1 MRQTA
6 VVAIPIGVTV
16 SVRSGG
22 LDWSGLATGG
32 SLSWLSRMNHVA
44 GAVSGH
50 ESILGGGDQ
59 AIKVSE
65 AANVR
70 SLTPVTAITRVL
82 A

>member
-1 MRQTA
+1 
-6 VVAIPIGVTV
+6 
-16 SVRSGG
+16 
-22 LDWSGLATGG
+22 
-32 SLSWLSRMNHVA
+32 MNHVA

-65 AANVR
+65 AANVH
-70 SLTPVTAITRVL
+70 SLPPVTAITRVL